1 MTAQIDTA
9 TVHQFGTFTNVEVLT
24 LDYTAAGTFKANDVS
39 AATINMTVDGAAAA
53 AVMNNIGTS
62 DGQSWHDDLNGVTL
76 DYTADATA
84 VIQVEGSTAIDAG
97 ALTLTDA
104 QTVTIKSAGGANTP

>member
-1 MTAQIDTA
+1 MCPLQLLI
-9 TVHQFGTFTNVEVLT
+9 
-24 LDYTAAGTFKANDVS
+24 
-39 AATINMTVDGAAAA
+39 MTVSDGAATA

-62 DGQSWHDDLNGVTL
+62 KTVSLEHDDLNGVTL

-104 QTVTIKSAGGANTP
+104 QTVTIKSAGGANHTLGAVTLDATDTDTVTSYNWAMR